1 MLSPKNK
8 LADHYSA
15 IYLLAAGYAAAAP
28 TPLLSP
34 FAKGA
39 IQGRGRYCPGSVNLG
54 NMSGSDSDDAG
65 PVPVTHEAL

>member
-28 TPLLSP
+28 TPL
-34 FAKGA
+34 
-39 IQGRGRYCPGSVNLG
+39 CPPLPMGEFRVEADTAPVQSIFG
-54 NMSGSDSDDAG
+54 NMSGPDSDDAR
-65 PVPVTHEAL
+65 PAPVTHEAL